1 MQHGP
6 GCTSKQLGMTLRQRA
21 LGAHSLSAPLLV
33 LSILASACTTTTVPA
48 EHLKNVAVITAGD
61 TNVRLMSQFKPRV
74 SVLLVD
80 GVVPEHPRGPI
91 ELTLGAHE
99 IRLRCGATV
108 AYQKIIA
115 EPGEVYEFGAT
126 VDVDSG
132 NCQPELRLT
141 QPAE

>member
-1 MQHGP
+1 MLLTRFPIQVAAAY
-6 GCTSKQLGMTLRQRA
+6 LG
-21 LGAHSLSAPLLV
+21 V
-33 LSILASACTTTTVPA
+33 SILASACTTTVPA
-48 EHLKNVAVITAGD
+48 EHLKGVAVISSGD
-61 TNVRLMSQFKPRV
+61 TNLRLMNQFKSRV

-80 GVVPEHPRGPI
+80 GVAPEHPHGPI

-132 NCQPELRLT
+132 KCQPELRLT
-141 QPAE
+141 QSAE

>member
-6 GCTSKQLGMTLRQRA
+6 ACTSKRPATTLPQRVLA
-21 LGAHSLSAPLLV
+21 ANSVRLPLLA
-33 LSILASACTTTTVPA
+33 LSILASACTTTSVPA
-48 EHLKNVAVITAGD
+48 EHLKSVAVISAGD
-61 TNVRLMSQFKPRV
+61 TNMRLLSQFKSRV

-80 GVVPEHPRGPI
+80 GVAPEHPHGPI

-141 QPAE
+141 SPAE

>member
-1 MQHGP
+1 MH
-6 GCTSKQLGMTLRQRA
+6 QRA
-21 LGAHSLSAPLLV
+21 LAAHPFSASLLV
-33 LSILASACTTTTVPA
+33 LLILASACTTTSVPA
-48 EHLKNVAVITAGD
+48 EHPKSVAVISAGD

-80 GVVPEHPRGPI
+80 GVVPEHPHGPI
-91 ELTLGAHE
+91 ELSLGAHE

-132 NCQPELRLT
+132 NCQPELHLT
-141 QPAE
+141 HSAE

>member
-6 GCTSKQLGMTLRQRA
+6 AFTSKRLGTSLRERA
-21 LGAHSLSAPLLV
+21 LAAHLVRLPLLV
-33 LSILASACTTTTVPA
+33 LSILVSACTTTSVPA
-48 EHLKNVAVITAGD
+48 EHLKSVAVISAGD
-61 TNVRLMSQFKPRV
+61 TNLRLMGQFKSRV

-80 GVVPEHPRGPI
+80 GVVPEHPHGPI
-91 ELTLGAHE
+91 ELALGAHE

-132 NCQPELRLT
+132 KCQPELRLT
-141 QPAE
+141 SPAN

>member
-1 MQHGP
+1 
-6 GCTSKQLGMTLRQRA
+6 LRQHV
-21 LGAHSLSAPLLV
+21 LGAHSASALLLA
-33 LSILASACTTTTVPA
+33 LSILAGACTTTSVPA
-48 EHLKNVAVITAGD
+48 EHLKTVAVITAGD
-61 TNVRLMSQFKPRV
+61 TNLRLMGQFKSRV

-80 GVVPEHPRGPI
+80 GVAPEHPHGPI

-141 QPAE
+141 QPAN

>member
-1 MQHGP
+1 MQP
-6 GCTSKQLGMTLRQRA
+6 EPACTSKRLGTTLRQHV
-21 LGAHSLSAPLLV
+21 LGAHSASALLLA
-33 LSILASACTTTTVPA
+33 LSILAGACTTTSVPA
-48 EHLKNVAVITAGD
+48 EHLKSVAVITAGD
-61 TNVRLMSQFKPRV
+61 TNLRLMGQFKSRV

-80 GVVPEHPRGPI
+80 GVAPEHPHGPI

-141 QPAE
+141 QPAN

>member
-1 MQHGP
+1 
-6 GCTSKQLGMTLRQRA
+6 
-21 LGAHSLSAPLLV
+21 
-33 LSILASACTTTTVPA
+33 
-48 EHLKNVAVITAGD
+48 
-61 TNVRLMSQFKPRV
+61 MSQFKPRV

-80 GVVPEHPRGPI
+80 GVVPEHPHGPI
-91 ELTLGAHE
+91 ELALGAHE

-141 QPAE
+141 QPAK

>member
-1 MQHGP
+1 MQPEP
-6 GCTSKQLGMTLRQRA
+6 GCTSKPHRATLRQRA
-21 LGAHSLSAPLLV
+21 VGAHSVSALLLA
-33 LSILASACTTTTVPA
+33 LSILGSACTTTVPA
-48 EHLKNVAVITAGD
+48 EHLKNVAVISSGD
-61 TNVRLMSQFKPRV
+61 TNVRLMSQFKSRV

-80 GVVPEHPRGPI
+80 GVAPEHPHGPI

-115 EPGEVYEFGAT
+115 EPGDVYEFGAT

-141 QPAE
+141 QPAN